1 MMYDDPVRG
10 RGRTPVQ
17 LSSRH
22 HYRHLERW
30 LFPHGRLRVL
40 LTVFLAVSIILVG
53 SLVYATGGIRF
64 VYSHTMY
71 VPIILAALFFKLP
84 GGVIAAVV
92 AGLVLGPLMPIDT
105 ASGEMQT
112 ATNWLFRLVMFVLMG
127 VVAGASFRLME
138 HHVGDLKWLA
148 HHNSETGLP
157 NQAFLAA
164 QLNDMLGTQCAVDGT
179 GPAIVAF
186 RLNNYASLV
195 TTYGFSAME
204 PLAQQLT
211 VRVSGLLGAPVCQ
224 LLSSTYGVVVPRL
237 PERDEVDRL
246 LEAMQQPLDVGGVP
260 VLPQITVGVA
270 VCSRDGSD
278 AEDLIRRASLA
289 ATVARDRAMPSF
301 AYSESAEEE
310 RRQRLERLG
319 ALPVAL
325 ANRQIVFHYQ
335 PVVDLASGHTLL
347 VEALLRWTH
356 PTLGSVPPAEFI
368 PLLETTSLVLP
379 LHEYTVGETLREFA
393 AWTSRDKDLR
403 LSVNLSVRLLRQ
415 PAWLDAVQGLLRELG
430 LSPESLVFEVTE
442 SAVMADPQ
450 ASVHTLT
457 RIRAMGIGLAIDDF
471 GTGASACAYLKNL
484 PVQHVKIDRSF
495 IPDLLSSGHSKHIVR
510 AMIGVIHGLGLK
522 AVAEGIETEE
532 QYRWLMDNGCDMG
545 QGYWMSRPLPAD
557 QAGRWLAEPHPGLPP
572 VR

>member
-1 MMYDDPVRG
+1 MMCGDPVRR

-17 LSSRH
+17 LPSRQ

-40 LTVFLAVSIILVG
+40 LTVFLAVSIVLVG

-112 ATNWLFRLVMFVLMG
+112 ATNWLFRLVMFVIMG
-127 VVAGASFRLME
+127 AVAGSSFRLME
-138 HHVGDLKWLA
+138 HHVKDLRWLA
-148 HHNSETGLP
+148 HHNPETGLP

-164 QLNDMLGTQCAVDGT
+164 QLNDMIGTLCAVDGT
-179 GPAIVAF
+179 GPAIIAL
-186 RLNNYASLV
+186 RLNNYATLV

-237 PERDEVDRL
+237 PERDEADRL
-246 LEAMQQPLDVGGVP
+246 LEAVQQPLDVGGVP

-289 ATVARDRAMPSF
+289 ATVARDRAVSSF

-310 RRQRLERLG
+310 RRRRLETLG

-325 ANRQIVFHYQ
+325 ANRQIEFHYQ
-335 PVVDLASGHTLL
+335 PIVDLKSGHTPL

-379 LHEYTVGETLREFA
+379 LHEYAMRETLREFA

-415 PAWLDAVQGLLRELG
+415 PAWLDAVTGLLQEHG

-442 SAVMADPQ
+442 SAVMSDPQ
-450 ASVHTLT
+450 ASMETLT
-457 RIRAMGIGLAIDDF
+457 RIRTMGIGLAIDDF

-495 IPDLLSSGHSKHIVR
+495 IADLLSSEHSKHIVR

-572 VR
+572 VA